1 MVTPCRD
8 STKGECTRCFYI
20 RRGSFKKL
28 KVAELRKA
36 LLKSK
41 SLKDKFRGLRRKHI
55 KTTTRNPRAKPRHEV
70 VDVRHFTEKKDKNFC
85 QIYQEG
91 KWMSITDYVN
101 EKVTDPQQ
109 KKKLKTLA
117 QKRTYVTK
125 DELGVEGV
133 IILPDSK
140 TKLVRIGAGV
150 STSRSKRSEYVDSKD
165 ASAAHDKI
173 KHTVSMALNTKD
185 CRGHVVGS

>member
-1 MVTPCRD
+1 M
-8 STKGECTRCFYI
+8 S
-20 RRGSFKKL
+20 RRFLAFKLSRTESKFFRKWSPQSIQSSQRYKL
-28 KVAELRKA
+28 TADVSADILKCSVSVSA
-36 LLKSK
+36 L
-41 SLKDKFRGLRRKHI
+41 
-55 KTTTRNPRAKPRHEV
+55 
-70 VDVRHFTEKKDKNFC
+70 
-85 QIYQEG
+85 Q
-91 KWMSITDYVN
+91 
-101 EKVTDPQQ
+101 
-109 KKKLKTLA
+109 
-117 QKRTYVTK
+117 

-173 KHTVSMALNTKD
+173 KHAASMVVNTKD